1 MGERKL
7 DRYGDRI
14 LHVIRSFILEK
25 SEEGVKMKGS
35 TYLQTLR
42 LYRSGLPPEEI
53 ARQRALSGMSII
65 EHLLTLYEKGEAIDL
80 RHWVSP
86 EETDL
91 ILGALPLFTPPYRL
105 EDIFNH
111 FAGRFSYDQIRCA
124 LAALHRK
131 MAAG

>member
-25 SEEGVKMKGS
+25 NEAGIKMKGS
-35 TYLQTLR
+35 TYLHTLR
-42 LYRSGLPPEEI
+42 LYRSGLLPDEI
-53 ARQRALSGMSII
+53 ARQRALSGMTII
-65 EHLLTLYEKGEAIDL
+65 EHLLTLYENGEEIDL
-80 RHWVSP
+80 RYWVSP

-91 ILGALPLFTPPYRL
+91 IQGALPLFAPPYKL
-105 EDIFNH
+105 EDISNH
-111 FAGRFSYDQIRCA
+111 FAGRFSYDKIRCA